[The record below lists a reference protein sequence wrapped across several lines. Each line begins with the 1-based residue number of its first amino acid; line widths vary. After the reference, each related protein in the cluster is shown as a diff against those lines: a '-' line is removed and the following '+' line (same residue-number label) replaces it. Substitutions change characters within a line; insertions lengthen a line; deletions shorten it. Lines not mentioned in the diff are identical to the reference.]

1 MTFFTNFLSIG
12 VIFLANFVPQGFPC
26 QTDVR
31 FTIGCCHSIFSL
43 VCAIDLPDP
52 ACNIFHRNCVI
63 CQVEI
68 NKDKNK
74 QCFLSATR
82 CSCYYCCDKKY
93 AAHCPQGCEYCINDG
108 FYEEGGCP
116 ENHTPMARLASS
128 NYSSEIGLTE
138 NSPFV
143 YSLKKV
149 ETARKHFDTV
159 DADKSGTIS
168 MKEAIAYLVETKNGT
183 SADHLAKNSEWFGKM
198 DSNGNSQIEPVEFDR
213 SLI

>member
-1 MTFFTNFLSIG
+1 MLF
-12 VIFLANFVPQGFPC
+12 
-26 QTDVR
+26 R
-31 FTIGCCHSIFSL
+31 
-43 VCAIDLPDP
+43 CAVDLPDP

-82 CSCYYCCDKKY
+82 CSCYYCCEKKY

-143 YSLKKV
+143 HSLKKV

-159 DADKSGTIS
+159 DADKNGAIS

-183 SADHLAKNSEWFGKM
+183 SADHLANNNEWFGHM
-198 DSNGNSQIEPVEFDR
+198 DSNGNSQIEPMEFDR
-213 SLI
+213 SLV